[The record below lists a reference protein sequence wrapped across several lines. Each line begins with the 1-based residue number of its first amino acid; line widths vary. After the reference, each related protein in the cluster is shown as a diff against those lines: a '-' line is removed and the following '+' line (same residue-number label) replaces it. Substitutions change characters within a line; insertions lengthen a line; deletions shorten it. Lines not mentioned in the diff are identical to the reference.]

1 MKLQCEYSP
10 KNKKQQMQKRDTT
23 PKDTLPEDVKQHCTE
38 FTLAL
43 SSIED
48 LLQPLIENK
57 EILNTKEMSPKD
69 RAKLNLCCAY
79 TVNTL
84 FYMYLK
90 TQGIDPNEH
99 PVRDELKRVQE
110 YMNKL
115 RDQSAKYASLSS
127 ARLPPPP
134 QQQQQ
139 SKQQQ
144 PHDSQPLVTVDRET
158 AQKFLTRALNDNNKK
173 QRQEEEAVPQ
183 EDKENVNDKKKKKNK
198 TKRDGASKDND
209 NNGESPKKRRRK
221 NK

>member
-1 MKLQCEYSP
+1 VHTLSTLYFTVRISHELESFVYKSQCPQTYSS
-10 KNKKQQMQKRDTT
+10 
-23 PKDTLPEDVKQHCTE
+23 LC
-38 FTLAL
+38 
-43 SSIED
+43 SI
-48 LLQPLIENK
+48 
-57 EILNTKEMSPKD
+57 
-69 RAKLNLCCAY
+69 
-79 TVNTL
+79 V
-84 FYMYLK
+84 YLK

-144 PHDSQPLVTVDRET
+144 QEQPHDSQPLVTVDRET

-173 QRQEEEAVPQ
+173 QRQEKEAVPQ
-183 EDKENVNDKKKKKNK
+183 EDKENVNGNNNNKKKNK